1 VTKQQRECGDGR
13 APGSV
18 ASRRSQRLTGTL
30 YYCVA
35 DRVTAINPSGS
46 GLDAHAGAKVHRT

>member
-1 VTKQQRECGDGR
+1 MRRRTR
-13 APGSV
+13 AWLGCFETLAAPD
-18 ASRRSQRLTGTL
+18 GTL